1 MANFVM
7 MHGADPR
14 DAATAGISNF
24 YVPDPETEPE
34 AIAEDQRQ
42 AVLEAFRQVRGKT
55 VYGPDGR
62 GMDRVERTA
71 DAVDLPVWVVRR
83 RLAELGLGP
92 PVENPQ
98 AKVFAE
104 RSRKHR
110 AKKKIAALLS
120 SNQPMSS
127 HEIGR
132 RLGMDPL
139 YVNRIVNNSPDFL
152 ARLHG
157 EQRQKGGTVQL
168 WTVAKSPAPEI

>member
-14 DAATAGISNF
+14 DGATAGISNF
-24 YVPDPETEPE
+24 YVPEPETEPE
-34 AIAEDQRQ
+34 AIAEAQR
-42 AVLEAFRQVRGKT
+42 AVVAEWHDRGWTTPEAIS
-55 VYGPDGR
+55 
-62 GMDRVERTA
+62 
-71 DAVDLPVWVVRR
+71 DAADLPVWTVRR

-110 AKKKIAALLS
+110 AKKRIAALLTG
-120 SNQPMSS
+120 NEPMSS

-132 RLGMDPL
+132 RLNMDPL

-157 EQRQKGGTVQL
+157 EQRRKGGTVQL
-168 WTVAKSPAPEI
+168 WTVAKKE